1 MGNLDSGGRGEAE
14 SPSSRISRWAALGRG
29 SPLVVVRSLRE
40 DETLGWDVWCVG
52 LGPGSGSF

>member
-1 MGNLDSGGRGEAE
+1 MRQKAPHHASPGG
-14 SPSSRISRWAALGRG
+14 AALGRG